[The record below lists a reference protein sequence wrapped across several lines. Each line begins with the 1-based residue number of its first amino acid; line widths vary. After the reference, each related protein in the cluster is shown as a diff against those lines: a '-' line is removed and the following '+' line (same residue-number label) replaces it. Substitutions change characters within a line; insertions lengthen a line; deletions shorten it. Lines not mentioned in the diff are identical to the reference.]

1 MKKNS
6 IMHIILETMKAF
18 LMTVMVMFIVWIFVS
33 WLNVG
38 FNNQSPEAIQN
49 IWSWNF
55 FTVMSNF

>member
-6 IMHIILETMKAF
+6 NLHIVLETLKAF
-18 LMTVMVMFIVWIFVS
+18 LMTVMVIFIVWMIIS

-38 FNNQSPEAIQN
+38 FNNQSPETIQN

-55 FTVMSNF
+55 FKVFF

>member
-6 IMHIILETMKAF
+6 ILHIALETLKAF
-18 LMTVMVMFIVWIFVS
+18 LMTMMVMFIVWVFIS

-38 FNNQSPEAIQN
+38 FNNSSPETIQN

-55 FTVMSNF
+55 FKVFF

>member
-6 IMHIILETMKAF
+6 ILRIALETLKAF
-18 LMTVMVMFIVWIFVS
+18 LMTMMVMFIVWVFIS

-38 FNNQSPEAIQN
+38 FNNSSPETIQN

-55 FTVMSNF
+55 FKVFF

>member
-18 LMTVMVMFIVWIFVS
+18 LMTVMVMFIVWIFIS

-38 FNNQSPEAIQN
+38 FNNQSPETIQN

>member
-6 IMHIILETMKAF
+6 IMSIILDTLKAF
-18 LMTVMVMFIVWIFVS
+18 LMTVMVIFIIWMIIS

-38 FNNQSPEAIQN
+38 FNNSNPETIQN

-55 FTVMSNF
+55 FKVFF

>member
-18 LMTVMVMFIVWIFVS
+18 LMTVMVMFIAWVFIS
-33 WLNVG
+33 WLNVV
-38 FNNQSPEAIQN
+38 FNNSSPETIQN

-55 FTVMSNF
+55 FKVFF

>member
-6 IMHIILETMKAF
+6 IVSIILDTLKAF
-18 LMTVMVMFIVWIFVS
+18 LMTVMVMFIVWLFIS

-38 FNNQSPEAIQN
+38 FNNQSPETIQN

-55 FTVMSNF
+55 FKVFF

>member
-6 IMHIILETMKAF
+6 ILHIVLKTLKAF
-18 LMTVMVMFIVWIFVS
+18 MMTMMVMFIVWVFIS

-38 FNNQSPEAIQN
+38 FNNSSPETIQN

-55 FTVMSNF
+55 FKVFF